1 MVFTL
6 HSTWV
11 PLEEKNDMSFKKAK
25 HDIIIALG
33 NKKALEMLGSKLF
46 IFTKHGII
54 YFLFSFY
61 SLSFWALFLYRE
73 IFFILFG
80 NKLWMRNFLFC
91 IKQILGIWFL
101 YLLVKVLLVVVGYI
115 RSKLILMGLLS
126 DTKLGW
132 LQKDTLNSMV
142 WIIRRHLPLLQKWLF
157 FILLLS

>member
-1 MVFTL
+1 
-6 HSTWV
+6 
-11 PLEEKNDMSFKKAK
+11 
-25 HDIIIALG
+25 
-33 NKKALEMLGSKLF
+33 MLGSKLF

-73 IFFILFG
+73 NFFILFG
-80 NKLWMRNFLFC
+80 NKLWMRNFLLC

-101 YLLVKVLLVVVGYI
+101 YLLVKVLFVVVGYI

-132 LQKDTLNSMV
+132 L
-142 WIIRRHLPLLQKWLF
+142 
-157 FILLLS
+157 

>member
-25 HDIIIALG
+25 HDIILALG

-61 SLSFWALFLYRE
+61 SLSSEPSSYTEKFFLSS
-73 IFFILFG
+73 
-80 NKLWMRNFLFC
+80 
-91 IKQILGIWFL
+91 
-101 YLLVKVLLVVVGYI
+101 LVTSYG
-115 RSKLILMGLLS
+115 
-126 DTKLGW
+126 
-132 LQKDTLNSMV
+132 
-142 WIIRRHLPLLQKWLF
+142 
-157 FILLLS
+157 